1 MSGPN
6 VGGGSSER
14 PPPPRPQVKKPPVK
28 REAPPR
34 PVEAKAKPVKDQ
46 TKPGQTPAASGPAA
60 GSPKPTRAGKANAAA
75 GNRPPPPASGQAT
88 DVPKPAPPGKANA
101 SQAVSAK
108 APTTAIHLPAD
119 PAAVRQLL
127 NELAKRGT
135 SGGSALSELAALRAQ
150 HPFEQVLC
158 REDGSI
164 ATVFGRTI
172 WLFHGNQIVDRA
184 LRTYSSV
191 EAPSPHST
199 PAVQFRVGADGE
211 PQLLSPDDRGPVD
224 ATLSPN
230 AYDTYRFL
238 RDSDVTEGES
248 VGAITTGVMLQ
259 LGVEYEAA
267 IAVGR
272 AIGGIVGA
280 HYGIESGGG
289 GEGQQSSSKPEVQV
303 VERVTPERARP
314 EDAPTESVRSPST
327 AVPEIQPDPE
337 PVSAISAEASQP
349 VSELAPPWARLAA
362 RAEKPQ
368 ARKSTG
374 GFRSQPADRG
384 TLHGDDSRRT
394 SRRTDRPDRQPSPR
408 ELDIARRARHSRRRH
423 ADRREPS
430 GGRYLGPGSP
440 QSGPAEGSGECH
452 PRGLRRGKGDR
463 WSSGDPHPSTDR
475 NPISRRERCPRPPRR
490 REAVLDRHAWHRQDV
505 SVRPLC
511 GICRSRYPLGDC
523 ATDGYTQAR
532 QIAASTIVVPGHEK
546 HPRH

>member
-164 ATVFGRTI
+164 ATVSGRTI

-280 HYGIESGGG
+280 HYGVESGGG
-289 GEGQQSSSKPEVQV
+289 GEGQQSSSKPEAQV

-374 GFRSQPADRG
+374 GFRSQSATEGPYTVMILEGPVGEQIAQTDSLARGSWILPGEHGTHGVGMQIGENLPEGVTSAPAPLNLGPLKVVENVTRAVSEGVKAIGGRVETRTLLQIETRSVGGKDVPV
-384 TLHGDDSRRT
+384 LHGVERQSWIVMPG
-394 SRRTDRPDRQPSPR
+394 TDKTFQFV
-408 ELDIARRARHSRRRH
+408 HF
-423 ADRREPS
+423 
-430 GGRYLGPGSP
+430 
-440 QSGPAEGSGECH
+440 
-452 PRGLRRGKGDR
+452 
-463 WSSGDPHPSTDR
+463 
-475 NPISRRERCPRPPRR
+475 
-490 REAVLDRHAWHRQDV
+490 
-505 SVRPLC
+505 
-511 GICRSRYPLGDC
+511 
-523 ATDGYTQAR
+523 
-532 QIAASTIVVPGHEK
+532 AASVDPVTRLVTVQQMDIRKPAK
-546 HPRH
+546 